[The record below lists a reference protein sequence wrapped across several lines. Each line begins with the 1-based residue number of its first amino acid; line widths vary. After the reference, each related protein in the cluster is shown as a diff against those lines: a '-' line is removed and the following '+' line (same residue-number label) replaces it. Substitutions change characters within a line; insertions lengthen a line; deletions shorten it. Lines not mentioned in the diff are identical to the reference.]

1 MFSENIKINRWKE
14 HLDLIIIQKDKH
26 LGCIFYAFLWRRSE
40 KMHRKF
46 LIYTTSLVSIISKIV
61 FVWWPY
67 DNYLI
72 RQNNIWKNEFGSRVA
87 LWFLLGGALSLS
99 LSGMPRGAE
108 TRSFFRIF
116 QRNLIYK
123 QRKIISPLEGVE
135 IGHHYGVSKLANS
148 LGYLCYSQT
157 SSNIGTSA
165 MFYIPHFEVVFSQRV
180 GVTSARLDTCTVFTT
195 RWRQQNWY

>member
-26 LGCIFYAFLWRRSE
+26 LGCIFYALLWRHSE

-108 TRSFFRIF
+108 TRSFFSYF
-116 QRNLIYK
+116 SEKSYLQTEKNNQPTGGSRN
-123 QRKIISPLEGVE
+123 RP
-135 IGHHYGVSKLANS
+135 S
-148 LGYLCYSQT
+148 L
-157 SSNIGTSA
+157 
-165 MFYIPHFEVVFSQRV
+165 
-180 GVTSARLDTCTVFTT
+180 
-195 RWRQQNWY
+195 WRQRTGQSFGIPMLQSDFIQYWYKRYVLYTSFWGRFFAACGRY